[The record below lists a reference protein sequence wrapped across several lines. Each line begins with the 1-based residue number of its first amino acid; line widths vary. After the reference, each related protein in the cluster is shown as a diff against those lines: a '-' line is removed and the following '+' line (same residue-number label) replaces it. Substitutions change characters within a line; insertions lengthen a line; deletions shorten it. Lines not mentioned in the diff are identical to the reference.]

1 MQGQGHGHYDER
13 RKCPCSQILRDSGIT
28 DSLGYRGGSRM
39 ALKYTEEK
47 LNSFDKETLIQLFLS
62 QQEQLENIDH
72 NLQLVLERLAD
83 LKRHRFGRSSERH
96 ESDEQ
101 ISFMEV
107 DGKIVFFNE
116 SEAVAAED
124 DGAEPETVPR
134 RKPKKKQGKREEDL
148 DGLPVVVIEHSMTE
162 EELAARFGEGGFK
175 QLPDE
180 VYRRYGF
187 TPAKVEVEEHHV
199 KVYAGKKTDEIVKAP
214 HPESLLRG
222 SLVSPSLEAAVM
234 NAKYVNAVPLYRQ
247 EQEFER
253 YGLHISRQNMANW
266 TIQCA
271 DRCLA
276 VLYDYLHEKMY
287 GYHVLQADETPV
299 LVNKDGRPAGS
310 KSYMWVYR
318 TGRMY
323 TDRQIVLYEYQRTRN
338 ASHPRE
344 FLKDFSGICVTDGYQ
359 VYHTIENEREDL
371 KIAGCWSHARR
382 RFDEAVKAL
391 PKAKQKD
398 SRAYLALTMIQAIYR
413 EEKQL
418 KELSAQE
425 RQDRRQLSVKP
436 LVEAYFT
443 WVRENLPKVPQKSKT
458 WEGFNYSLGQE
469 KYLKVFLDDGE
480 VPMDNNAAEQSV
492 RGFCIGKKNWVMID
506 TVAGAKSSAI
516 IYSIAETAKA
526 NNLKPYD
533 YFEYL
538 LAEIPKHLDETD
550 RGFLD
555 DLLPWSPDLPANCRK
570 PDKEEVK

>member
-1 MQGQGHGHYDER
+1 
-13 RKCPCSQILRDSGIT
+13 
-28 DSLGYRGGSRM
+28 M
-39 ALKYTEEK
+39 ALKYTEEQ
-47 LNSFDKETLIQLFLS
+47 LNSLDRETLTRLFLS

-72 NLQLVLERLAD
+72 TLQLVLEQMAD
-83 LKRHRFGRSSERH
+83 LKRHRFGRSSEKH
-96 ESDEQ
+96 ETEDQ
-101 ISFMEV
+101 MSFMEV

-116 SEAVAAED
+116 AEAVAAEENTQE
-124 DGAEPETVPR
+124 EPESVSR

-148 DGLPVVVIEHSMTE
+148 DGLPVVVVEHSMTD
-162 EELAARFGEGGFK
+162 EELEDKFGKDGWK

-180 VYRRYGF
+180 VYRRYSF
-187 TPAKVEVEEHHV
+187 TPAKIEVEEHHV
-199 KVYAGKKTDEIVKAP
+199 KVYAGKETEDVIKAP
-214 HPESLLRG
+214 HPQTLLRG

-271 DRCLA
+271 DRYLA
-276 VLYDYLHEKMY
+276 VLYDYLHEKLY

-323 TDRQIVLYEYQRTRN
+323 TECQIVLYEYQRTRN

-359 VYHTIENEREDL
+359 VYHTIEEEREDL

-413 EEKQL
+413 EEKLL
-418 KELSAQE
+418 KDLPAEE
-425 RQDRRQLSVKP
+425 RMIRRQLSVKP
-436 LVEAYFT
+436 LVEAYFI

-458 WEGFNYSLGQE
+458 WEGFNYSLNQE

-480 VPMDNNAAEQSV
+480 VPMDNNAAEQSI

-538 LAEIPKHLDETD
+538 LTEIPKHLDGTD

-555 DLLPWSPDLPANCRK
+555 DLLPWSPSLPENCRK
-570 PDKEEVK
+570 PDKNEMK

>member
-1 MQGQGHGHYDER
+1 
-13 RKCPCSQILRDSGIT
+13 
-28 DSLGYRGGSRM
+28 M
-39 ALKYTEEK
+39 ASKYTQEQ
-47 LNSFDKETLIQLFLS
+47 LNSLDRETLTRLFLS

-72 NLQLVLERLAD
+72 TLQLVLEQMAD
-83 LKRHRFGRSSERH
+83 LKRHRFGRSSEKH
-96 ESDEQ
+96 ETEGQ
-101 ISFMEV
+101 VSFMEV
-107 DGKIVFFNE
+107 EGKIVFFNE
-116 SEAVAAED
+116 SEAVAAEESTE
-124 DGAEPETVPR
+124 EPEDVSRTR
-134 RKPKKKQGKREEDL
+134 PKKKQGKREEDL
-148 DGLPVVVIEHSMTE
+148 NGIPVVVVEHSMTD
-162 EELAARFGEGGFK
+162 EELEDKFGKDGFK

-180 VYRRYGF
+180 VYRRYSF
-187 TPAKVEVEEHHV
+187 TPAKIEVEEHHV
-199 KVYAGKKTDEIVKAP
+199 KVYAGKETEEVVKAP
-214 HPESLLRG
+214 HPRTLLRG
-222 SLVSPSLEAAVM
+222 SLVSPSLEAAIM

-253 YGLHISRQNMANW
+253 YGLHIPRQNMANW

-271 DRCLA
+271 DRYLA

-323 TDRQIVLYEYQRTRN
+323 TECQIVLYEYQKTRN

-344 FLKDFSGICVTDGYQ
+344 FLKDFRGVCVTDGYQ
-359 VYHTIENEREDL
+359 VYHTIEGEREDL

-413 EEKQL
+413 EEKLL
-418 KELSAQE
+418 KDLPAGE
-425 RQDRRQLSVKP
+425 RMIRRQLSVRP
-436 LVEAYFT
+436 LVEAYFV
-443 WVRENLPKVPQKSKT
+443 WVRETLPKVPQKSKT
-458 WEGFNYSLGQE
+458 WEGFNYSLNQE

-480 VPMDNNAAEQSV
+480 VPMDNNAAEQSI

-506 TVAGAKSSAI
+506 TIAGAKSSAI

-538 LAEIPKHLDETD
+538 LTEIPKHLDDPD
-550 RGFLD
+550 RSFLD
-555 DLLPWSPDLPANCRK
+555 DLLPWSPSLPENCRK
-570 PDKEEVK
+570 PGKNEVK

>member
-1 MQGQGHGHYDER
+1 
-13 RKCPCSQILRDSGIT
+13 
-28 DSLGYRGGSRM
+28 M
-39 ALKYTEEK
+39 ASKYTEEQ
-47 LNSFDKETLIQLFLS
+47 LNSLDRETLTKLFLS
-62 QQEQLENIDH
+62 QQEQLGNIDH
-72 NLQLVLERLAD
+72 TLQLVLEQMAD
-83 LKRHRFGRSSERH
+83 LKRHRFGRSSEKH
-96 ESDEQ
+96 EAEDQ

-116 SEAVAAED
+116 SEAVAAEESTE
-124 DGAEPETVPR
+124 EPEGVSRTR
-134 RKPKKKQGKREEDL
+134 PKKKQGKREEDL
-148 DGLPVVVIEHSMTE
+148 DGIPVVVVEHSMTD
-162 EELAARFGEGGFK
+162 EELEDKFGKEGWK

-180 VYRRYGF
+180 VYRRYSF
-187 TPAKVEVEEHHV
+187 TPAKIEVEEHHV
-199 KVYAGKKTDEIVKAP
+199 KVYAGKETEEVIKAP
-214 HPESLLRG
+214 HPQTLLRG

-271 DRCLA
+271 DRYLA
-276 VLYDYLHEKMY
+276 VLYDYLHEKLY

-323 TDRQIVLYEYQRTRN
+323 TECQIVLYEYQRTRN

-359 VYHTIENEREDL
+359 VYHTIEEEREDL

-413 EEKQL
+413 EEKLL
-418 KELSAQE
+418 KDLPAEE
-425 RQDRRQLSVKP
+425 RMIRRQLSVKP
-436 LVEAYFT
+436 LVEAYFI

-458 WEGFNYSLGQE
+458 WEGFNYSLNQE

-480 VPMDNNAAEQSV
+480 VPMDNNAAEQSI

-538 LAEIPKHLDETD
+538 LTEIPKHLDGTD

-555 DLLPWSPDLPANCRK
+555 DLLPWSPSLPENCRK
-570 PDKEEVK
+570 PDKNEMK

>member
-1 MQGQGHGHYDER
+1 
-13 RKCPCSQILRDSGIT
+13 
-28 DSLGYRGGSRM
+28 M
-39 ALKYTEEK
+39 ALKYTEEQ
-47 LNSFDKETLIQLFLS
+47 LNSLDKETLIKLFLS

-72 NLQLVLERLAD
+72 TLQLVLEQMTD
-83 LKRHRFGRSSERH
+83 LKRHRFGRSSEKH
-96 ESDEQ
+96 EAEGQ
-101 ISFMEV
+101 VSFMEV

-116 SEAVAAED
+116 SEAVAEE
-124 DGAEPETVPR
+124 GNTQEEPESVSR

-148 DGLPVVVIEHSMTE
+148 DGLPVVVVEHSMTD
-162 EELAARFGEGGFK
+162 EELEDKFGKDGWK

-180 VYRRYGF
+180 VYRRYSF
-187 TPAKVEVEEHHV
+187 TPAKIEVEEHHV
-199 KVYAGKKTDEIVKAP
+199 KVYAGKETEEVIKAP
-214 HPESLLRG
+214 HPQTLLRG

-234 NAKYVNAVPLYRQ
+234 NAKYVNALPLYRQ

-271 DRCLA
+271 DRYLA
-276 VLYDYLHEKMY
+276 VLYDYLHEKLY

-299 LVNKDGRPAGS
+299 LVNQDGRPAGS

-323 TDRQIVLYEYQRTRN
+323 TECQIVLYEYQRTRN

-344 FLKDFSGICVTDGYQ
+344 FLKDFSGVCVTDGYQ
-359 VYHTIENEREDL
+359 VYHTIEGELEDL
-371 KIAGCWSHARR
+371 RIAGCWSHARR

-391 PKAKQKD
+391 PKQKQKD

-418 KELSAQE
+418 KDLPAEE
-425 RQDRRQLSVKP
+425 RKNRRQLSIKP

-443 WVRENLPKVPQKSKT
+443 WVRENLPKVPPKSKT
-458 WEGFNYSLGQE
+458 WEGFNYSLNQE

-480 VPMDNNAAEQSV
+480 VPMDNNAAEQSI

-506 TVAGAKSSAI
+506 TIAGAKSSAI

-533 YFEYL
+533 YFEFL
-538 LAEIPKHLDETD
+538 LTEIPKHLDDTN
-550 RGFLD
+550 RSFLD
-555 DLLPWSPDLPANCRK
+555 DLLPWSPSLPENCRK
-570 PDKEEVK
+570 PGKNEVK

>member
-1 MQGQGHGHYDER
+1 
-13 RKCPCSQILRDSGIT
+13 
-28 DSLGYRGGSRM
+28 M
-39 ALKYTEEK
+39 ALKYTEEQ
-47 LNSFDKETLIQLFLS
+47 LNSLDRETLIRLFLS

-72 NLQLVLERLAD
+72 TLQLVLEQMAD
-83 LKRHRFGRSSERH
+83 LKRHRFGRSSEKH
-96 ESDEQ
+96 EAEGQ
-101 ISFMEV
+101 VSFMEV

-116 SEAVAAED
+116 SEAVTEEENTQEEAESVSR
-124 DGAEPETVPR
+124 T
-134 RKPKKKQGKREEDL
+134 KPKKKQGKREEDL
-148 DGLPVVVIEHSMTE
+148 EGVPVVVVEHSMTD
-162 EELAARFGEGGFK
+162 EELEDKFGKDGWK

-180 VYRRYGF
+180 VYRRYSF
-187 TPAKVEVEEHHV
+187 TPAKIEVEEHHV
-199 KVYAGKKTDEIVKAP
+199 KVYAGKETEEVIKAP
-214 HPESLLRG
+214 HPQTLLRG

-271 DRCLA
+271 DRYLA
-276 VLYDYLHEKMY
+276 VLYDYLHEKLY

-323 TDRQIVLYEYQRTRN
+323 TECQIVLYEYQRTRN

-359 VYHTIENEREDL
+359 VYHTIEEEREDL

-413 EEKQL
+413 EEKLL
-418 KELSAQE
+418 KDLPAEE
-425 RQDRRQLSVKP
+425 RMIRRQLSVKP
-436 LVEAYFT
+436 LVEAYFI

-458 WEGFNYSLGQE
+458 WEGFNYSLNQE

-480 VPMDNNAAEQSV
+480 VPMDNNAAEQSI

-538 LAEIPKHLDETD
+538 LTEIPKHLDGTD

-555 DLLPWSPDLPANCRK
+555 DLLPWSPSLPENCRK
-570 PDKEEVK
+570 PDKNEMK